1 MSEKVKK
8 GDFVEIEYDGR
19 LKDPEMLFD
28 STNEDTAKKEG
39 IHSQNMAYGPVTLC
53 VGENQILKGLDE
65 HLIDK
70 EVGQEHSIE
79 LPPEHAFGKK
89 SAKLMKLIPATVF
102 KKHQVRPEVG
112 LQVNIDGSMG
122 TIRSATGGR
131 VIVDF
136 NHPFAGKEVVY
147 NVKINKKIEDSQ
159 EKAKAFLNMSLNVK
173 KEAITIEEKDGKKI
187 IKVDS
192 ELHPELV
199 AQVKAKFVTV
209 LPEFKDAEIVT
220 KN

>member
-53 VGENQILKGLDE
+53 VGENQILKGLDQ

-70 EVGQEHSIE
+70 EIGKEHTIE

-89 SAKLMKLIPATVF
+89 SAKMMKLIPASMF

-112 LQVNIDGSMG
+112 LQVNIDGAMG
-122 TIRSATGGR
+122 TVRSATGGR

-147 NVKINKKIEDSQ
+147 KVKINKKIEDSQ
-159 EKAKAFLNMSLNVK
+159 EKVKAFLNLSLNVK
-173 KEAITIEEKDGKKI
+173 KEAIVVEEKDGKKI

-192 ELHPELV
+192 KVNPELV
-199 AQVKAKFVTV
+199 AHVKDKFAAA
-209 LPEFKDAEIVT
+209 LPEFKDADIVT